1 MKAPLDSM
9 SSAPSDAPPDSPP
22 QFANISRRGFLVG
35 MSALG
40 GLVLAV
46 GFPGAL
52 RAEDKPKYGA
62 DGMADGWVDD
72 PLAFV
77 SIGEDGTVTIVV
89 HRSEMPAWR

>member
-1 MKAPLDSM
+1 
-9 SSAPSDAPPDSPP
+9 
-22 QFANISRRGFLVG
+22 

-52 RAEDKPKYGA
+52 RAENKPKYGA

-77 SIGEDGTVTIVV
+77 SIGEDGTSPSSFTGRDGARRP
-89 HRSEMPAWR
+89 HQHGDDRGR